1 MITITPPLDS
11 ETVKNLRAGDE
22 VLINGIIY
30 TARDQ
35 AHKRFFDAITSGYS
49 LPINI
54 KGQIIYYAGPT
65 PPKPDEETGSIGP
78 TTSGRMDF
86 FTPILLKKGLKGMIG
101 KGLRSSEVK
110 KAIMN
115 ETAVYFSAIGGIAAL
130 LAKYVKKSR
139 VVAYE
144 DLGPEAVFELYV
156 EGFPVFVAV
165 DCYGADI
172 YDEGKKCYKR

>member
-11 ETVKNLRAGDE
+11 EMVKNLKAGDE
-22 VLINGIIY
+22 VLINGVIY

-35 AHKRFFDAITSGYS
+35 AHKRFFDAITSGYP

-65 PPKPDEETGSIGP
+65 PPKPNQEIGSVGP

-86 FTPILLKKGLKGMIG
+86 CTPLLLKEGLKGMIG
-101 KGLRSSEVK
+101 KGLRSLEVK
-110 KAIMN
+110 KVMMN
-115 ETAVYFSAIGGIAAL
+115 EIAVYFSAIGGVAAL
-130 LAKYVKKSR
+130 MAKYVKRSKI
-139 VVAYE
+139 VAYE

-156 EGFPVFVAV
+156 EDFPVFVAV
-165 DCYGADI
+165 DCYGVDI